1 MMRPSPR
8 GAEPLPP
15 WPRKACS
22 ARYSDGVCFLCKLLS
37 LLAPPGARSAGACVT
52 GLPPPRAYAASP
64 YDVGPLPE
72 PLSVAL
78 PARGTNSPREV
89 TRPITLPP
97 ARSAILRRRAC
108 DEISKSKSQKED
120 TPCTCSFALKQRKG
134 T

>member
-22 ARYSDGVCFLCKLLS
+22 ARYSDGVCFLCKLMS
-37 LLAPPGARSAGACVT
+37 PLAPLGARSARACVT

-89 TRPITLPP
+89 TRPITFPP
-97 ARSAILRRRAC
+97 ARSAIRRRRVYGEFK
-108 DEISKSKSQKED
+108 DGKE
-120 TPCTCSFALKQRKG
+120 ARKRELSRKKKRV
-134 T
+134 TEHS